1 MQSTSKKSA
10 AEVLA
15 DFIECDRPIV
25 YMECFDF
32 DLADRIILDA
42 CNALKETASRQGEK
56 RDFWFREFSNCVG
69 EIHFDTKLPFDMAEE
84 DLAGFLKR
92 YTQPAPP
99 TTPHK
104 ILVLREIHDS
114 IGDKDVYSALQSI
127 AKQTAMSGKQ
137 TVIIIDTRKEIPPE
151 LEKLVS
157 VVDIEQPDSDEI
169 KKILL
174 RTAEEGGGSVEEND
188 IDEVVEALKGF
199 SPFEIMQIARS
210 AMRHNS
216 SVIDRDCKVQIEEAR
231 QQAFKKSNLLELQTG
246 SKNEPGGFAYFRKYL
261 EDEKKIFQSP
271 AKAGTFGIKAP
282 AGVVLLGMP
291 GCGKSLSAYLVAKIF
306 DCPLLKLDIGRLMG
320 KYVGESEANLRRA
333 IRIAEESA
341 PCILWIDELEK
352 AFSGIN
358 NGSSGSG
365 EVMTRMFG
373 SFLTWLQEKTKP
385 VYVFA
390 TANDITNLPPEFLR
404 RGRFD
409 EIFKVGLPDAKG
421 IEAIFES
428 CISKR
433 GFRPGEIDCKALAA
447 LCSGKKYS
455 GADIECVVNDAC
467 KAAFNDGERGLT
479 TADLKKSI
487 QNTESSYSADPKKY
501 AAIEKILK
509 ERMARDVSTGKIS
522 ASPSK

>member
-1 MQSTSKKSA
+1 MQNTSKKNSS
-10 AEVLA
+10 EILA
-15 DFIECDRPIV
+15 DFIECDRPII

-32 DLADRIILDA
+32 DRVDEIILEA
-42 CNALKETASRQGEK
+42 LRSLKECAERQGDK
-56 RDFWFREFSNCVG
+56 REFQNREFSNCLGVIG
-69 EIHFDTKLPFDMAEE
+69 FENKLPVTASVGKSLVD
-84 DLAGFLKR
+84 FLKD
-92 YTQPAPP
+92 YTKPP
-99 TTPHK
+99 VCGNSHR
-104 ILVLREIHDS
+104 ILILREIHDS
-114 IGDKDVYSALQSI
+114 IADKDVYSALQAI
-127 AKQTAMSGKQ
+127 AKQTAKSGNQ
-137 TVIIIDTRKEIPPE
+137 TVIIVDTRKVIPPE

-157 VVDIEQPDSDEI
+157 VVDIEPPDAEEI
-169 KKILL
+169 KRLL
-174 RTAEEGGGSVEEND
+174 QNTADEYGGSVEPKAL
-188 IDEVVEALKGF
+188 DEVVEYLKGF

-210 AMRHNS
+210 AMLKNG
-216 SVIDRDCKVQIEEAR
+216 SVIDKDCKAQIEEAR
-231 QQAFKKSNLLELQTG
+231 QQAFKKSNLLELQVG
-246 SKNEPGGFAYFRKYL
+246 EKNEPGGFEYFKEYL
-261 EDEKKIFQSP
+261 TKKKPIFQSP
-271 AKAGTFGIKAP
+271 AEARKYGIKPP

-358 NGSSGSG
+358 SGNSGSG

-409 EIFKVGLPDAKG
+409 EIFKVGLPDTKG
-421 IEAIFES
+421 IEAIFKS
-428 CISKR
+428 CIEKR
-433 GFRPGEIDCKALAA
+433 DLKCDINYKTLANRCA
-447 LCSGKKYS
+447 QKKYS
-455 GADIECVVNDAC
+455 GADIDCIVNDAC
-467 KAAFNDGERGLT
+467 EIAFNGGKRNLT
-479 TADLKKSI
+479 TDDLI
-487 QNTESSYSADPKKY
+487 AVVRNTDSSFSADPKKY

-509 ERMARDVSTGKIS
+509 ERMAKDVSTGQTTGN
-522 ASPSK
+522 PSK